1 MYFQIFKQKN
11 FSKISKNEMERKMR
25 EKVSLDEEDD
35 HILEGDGKNA
45 KQS

>member
-1 MYFQIFKQKN
+1 MYFQIFKPKK

-25 EKVSLDEEDD
+25 GNVSLDEEDD
-35 HILEGDGKNA
+35 HVLEGDGKNA